1 MVETGGDDRAGAE
14 HEEDLGQLVGAGMPE
29 PAEQVGGDVADP
41 LPLLDGE
48 GPRGVGV
55 VGVLGG
61 GVDELAPTEAG
72 DGAVFDEGA
81 GDLVEGRAGVV
92 G

>member
-1 MVETGGDDRAGAE
+1 
-14 HEEDLGQLVGAGMPE
+14 MPE
-29 PAEQVGGDVADP
+29 PPEQVGGDVADP
-41 LPLLDGE
+41 LPLLDGQ
-48 GPRGVGV
+48 GPGGVGV

-61 GVDELAPTEAG
+61 GVDELAPTKAG